1 MDKQFDHQQIDEII
15 TSRIRLAVM
24 AVLSTVDEIDFTS
37 LCNEVNAT
45 RGNLSVHL
53 KKLEEGKYIRI
64 SKEFVD
70 NKPLTTIK
78 VTKKGIEAFS
88 SYLNMVEQFAV
99 GRNNK

>member
-1 MDKQFDHQQIDEII
+1 MNKLYDHQQIDEII

-53 KKLEEGKYIRI
+53 KKLEEGKYIKI
-64 SKEFVD
+64 TKEFVE
-70 NKPLTTIK
+70 NKPLTTCK
-78 VTKKGIEAFS
+78 ATLKGVKAFS
-88 SYLNMVEQFAV
+88 SYLNMVEQFAA
-99 GRNNK
+99 NKNKN